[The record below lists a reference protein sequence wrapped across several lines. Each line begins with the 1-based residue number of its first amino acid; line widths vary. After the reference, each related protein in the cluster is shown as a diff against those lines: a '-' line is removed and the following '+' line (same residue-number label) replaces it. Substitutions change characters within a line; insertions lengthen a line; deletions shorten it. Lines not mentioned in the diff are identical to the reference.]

1 MTGVERVSPA
11 GAPPVAIVVGAGS
24 GLGRATALELARR
37 GVVPVLCARHREGID
52 AAVAQIQAAGG
63 TGHAFP
69 ADAADEGAVAQLF
82 GYVRER
88 FGRLDVLVCS
98 VGEGLKRPILETT
111 LPDLTA
117 QISANLVPVY
127 LTNRA
132 AVRVMTPQGSGVIV
146 NIASRAAFVGA
157 NAPLALYTAAKMA
170 VVGFSQAL
178 GREVRRSGINVLCLA
193 PSPMDT
199 PSRWRSSPEFDR
211 RRVMSPDKVA
221 GLIAYVA
228 QNPDFVL
235 EGTVVPAALSF

>member
-1 MTGVERVSPA
+1 VTAGERVSP
-11 GAPPVAIVVGAGS
+11 GRAPRVALIVGGGS
-24 GLGRATALELARR
+24 GLGRATGLELARR

-52 AAVAQIQAAGG
+52 DAVAQIQAAGG
-63 TGHAFP
+63 TGYAFP
-69 ADAADEGAVAQLF
+69 ANAADEDDVARLF
-82 GYVRER
+82 DDIRER
-88 FGRLDVLVCS
+88 FGRLDILVCS

-111 LPDLTA
+111 LPDLTD

-132 AVRVMTPQGSGVIV
+132 AVRMMAPQGSGVIV

-178 GREVRRSGINVLCLA
+178 GREVRPSGINVLCLA

-211 RRVMSPDKVA
+211 RRVMAPDKVA

-228 QNPDFVL
+228 DNPDLVL
-235 EGTVVPAALSF
+235 EGTVIPAALTF